1 MVLKVLVCSSSFTY
15 IMLMEWMHACNS
27 AVMISKTKE
36 DKDFLNLKVKHPG
49 NLITEQMMDDEGIYN
64 AG

>member
-1 MVLKVLVCSSSFTY
+1 
-15 IMLMEWMHACNS
+15 MLMEWMHACKS

-49 NLITEQMMDDEGIYN
+49 NLITEQMMDDEGINN